1 MRHSANLCPS
11 YHPVFRHC
19 SGIVVLKSKTHPPVV
34 SIDIPRHL
42 RLVTALFFGF
52 LLDNREWVRWCN
64 CFHPLVLSLQ
74 GVYQE
79 FITIIRFALWH
90 TYRHHHYHHNPQE
103 PPHHYH
109 DNHNTLIIIT
119 ILNWSWWEILRRCY
133 LWLWDN
139 PLKQRQWWW
148 WTNYCD
154 VFCYARIVMGDSLMD
169 IVIAMLFVM
178 GVFKWK

>member
-19 SGIVVLKSKTHPPVV
+19 SGIVVLKSKAHPPVV

-64 CFHPLVLSLQ
+64 RFHPLVLSLQ

-79 FITIIRFALWH
+79 VITIIRFALGTH
-90 TYRHHHYHHNPQE
+90 TAIIIIIIIPRSL
-103 PPHHYH
+103 
-109 DNHNTLIIIT
+109 LIIIMIIT
-119 ILNWSWWEILRRCY
+119 TPSSSSQSSIDHDE
-133 LWLWDN
+133 
-139 PLKQRQWWW
+139 K
-148 WTNYCD
+148 YCD
-154 VFCYARIVMGDSLMD
+154 DVIRYYGTTVRNSGNDDDDGERI
-169 IVIAMLFVM
+169 IAMFFVM
-178 GVFKWK
+178 PEL